1 MCRAEELFVI
11 CAIEGF
17 AKRYPFFVVYSVT
30 IFARLRNFRGPETKS
45 WITSDATRAKR
56 AMAIYMVLA
65 DLNKGR
71 IKLGSDNLCYLL
83 LSIATLSLF
92 FTVTS
97 ATTFSP
103 LSVRTSLPSVVCI
116 MLRTTP
122 PPAGIT
128 QVWNFSVL
136 GSKRTSVFG
145 RTPDSLYQTM
155 PSMMVIAYGL
165 DLGPPGEGHSAVILP
180 VLVSKRPR

>member
-1 MCRAEELFVI
+1 MTARLESDC
-11 CAIEGF
+11 
-17 AKRYPFFVVYSVT
+17 YVVQHNPVCGWPGDWIQIHPAWPKNCEDS
-30 IFARLRNFRGPETKS
+30 FARDYFAP
-45 WITSDATRAKR
+45 
-56 AMAIYMVLA
+56 MAI
-65 DLNKGR
+65 
-71 IKLGSDNLCYLL
+71 
-83 LSIATLSLF
+83 LSPF

-136 GSKRTSVFG
+136 GSKRTSVLG
-145 RTPDSLYQTM
+145 RTPDSLYHTM
-155 PSMMVIAYGL
+155 PSTMVI
-165 DLGPPGEGHSAVILP
+165 P
-180 VLVSKRPR
+180 

>member
-1 MCRAEELFVI
+1 MEGAKGKAHPHLIRGWANIHQLHTRRYFAPI
-11 CAIEGF
+11 AI
-17 AKRYPFFVVYSVT
+17 
-30 IFARLRNFRGPETKS
+30 
-45 WITSDATRAKR
+45 
-56 AMAIYMVLA
+56 
-65 DLNKGR
+65 
-71 IKLGSDNLCYLL
+71 
-83 LSIATLSLF
+83 LSLF
-92 FTVTS
+92 FIVTS

-136 GSKRTSVFG
+136 GSKRTSVLG
-145 RTPDSLYQTM
+145 RTPASLYQMM
-155 PSMMVIAYGL
+155 PSTMVIPYGR

>member
-1 MCRAEELFVI
+1 MDLHSLMYPR
-11 CAIEGF
+11 
-17 AKRYPFFVVYSVT
+17 KRSFRYAGIALVCG
-30 IFARLRNFRGPETKS
+30 RRDLELRNRSYFGPP
-45 WITSDATRAKR
+45 I
-56 AMAIYMVLA
+56 AI
-65 DLNKGR
+65 
-71 IKLGSDNLCYLL
+71 
-83 LSIATLSLF
+83 LSVFLI
-92 FTVTS
+92 VTH

-145 RTPDSLYQTM
+145 RTPASLYQTM
-155 PSMMVIAYGL
+155 PSTMVIPYGL

-180 VLVSKRPR
+180 VLVSNRPR